1 MLRGRDIYARVVLAT
16 DSTPFLIGGW
26 VKFAQADCFIDPE
39 RPTSPLLA
47 PCDDGFR
54 LVDGDTITRLV
65 VGRRVPGVRF
75 RVNEPTVLRVHVHDT
90 RARKCPPEI
99 RLECEQAVVVEA
111 GVWRLPGASLRTPST
126 PP

>member
-26 VKFAQADCFIDPE
+26 VEFAQADCFIDPE

-54 LVDGDTITRLV
+54 LVDGDTIIRLV
-65 VGRRVPGVRF
+65 VGRHVPGF
-75 RVNEPTVLRVHVHDT
+75 RGQHEPVVLRVHVHDE
-90 RARKCPPEI
+90 RARKCALEI

-111 GVWRLPGASLRTPST
+111 GVWRGDSRARP
-126 PP
+126 

>member
-1 MLRGRDIYARVVLAT
+1 MLRGRNIYARVVLAT

-26 VKFAQADCFIDPE
+26 VEFAQADCFIDPE

-54 LVDGDTITRLV
+54 LVDGDTTTRLV
-65 VGRRVPGVRF
+65 VGLHVPGFSGNGPV
-75 RVNEPTVLRVHVHDT
+75 VLRVHVHDK
-90 RARKCPPEI
+90 RARKCAPEI

-111 GVWRLPGASLRTPST
+111 GVWRGDSRTRP
-126 PP
+126 